1 MITEEEINRE
11 GERIIAEFGEY
22 AREFTLKDS
31 FYHGKFGRY
40 AFFNVCLFEKKVQMS
55 TVLRKNSRRAGIQTS
70 FPPKWRFMSDK
81 FNAF

>member
-1 MITEEEINRE
+1 MITEEEIIKE

-40 AFFNVCLFEKKVQMS
+40 GFFNFWLFEKKLQMFA
-55 TVLRKNSRRAGIQTS
+55 LLCKNSRRAGIQTS
-70 FPPKWRFMSDK
+70 IPPKWCLMSHK